1 MRIWKCNTNWGG
13 SSILEIFADFRIAF
27 FGTDADR
34 IGHYW
39 DVQPGDLIGIS
50 QGTRIIAIAEAISKC
65 EPLEKIGEE
74 ILTRNIIKE
83 YVQDS
88 GVAPYACRLS
98 NVLWLKKAI
107 INDRRGGR
115 FYELKEWNPDYQEV
129 LRAWEN
135 YKTHPKEVSFD
146 IEAGKRIL
154 IGKSAADGLLA
165 GDNIRYVIPVYQR
178 AYAWGEDEI
187 VRLLDD
193 IADGAKSKEPRFV
206 GSIQVSAP
214 RKLSNSVISYE
225 LIDGQQRLTT
235 LLILL
240 RQLGIDYTSNLRT
253 DYTSNLRT
261 VVNAGSAQRDW
272 DDFKTN
278 FDVSGIERKFP
289 LNKYVQASAIIK
301 SWLAAQQQD
310 SGGMPK
316 RELVDYIERNLYFV
330 VIQTKAGISK
340 TIQIFNVINTAGMDL
355 DASDLFKIRFYE
367 YLTKESGPDE
377 SVFAEISSCYQRVSD
392 YNREVGEEVIPMSA
406 VIAFYQKVLVAK
418 FGLNSELFSMSSQRF
433 FEQLF
438 DCLVEGKKWQGFH
451 NKGIVMALQ
460 DLKQAIDV
468 LINIDTQTKTC
479 NRLRIFRKFLWE
491 TRYGNVVAQYP
502 ALACYFQTIN
512 RDVSTIVEF
521 TEKLFKKLVPPSLYF
536 GKVVNDVRFSK
547 LYRLLLAFPQGFT
560 PMSEVV
566 DKPWTI
572 RGVAED
578 EMLNQGLNQELT
590 KSRPLKNLVCKLVE
604 FLLSKSSSDKDIEK
618 RLFEPAFDIEHIQ
631 SFKDDD
637 NADAIW
643 KEWDWEINGLGN
655 LSMLEYDLNRSI
667 QNYHEKKEDA
677 YKRSKFVSIAKI
689 RPLLNNGR
697 WSLKQA
703 QTRREELTVLIK
715 KYILGIVK
723 PQGNH

>member
-1 MRIWKCNTNWGG
+1 MRIWKCDTKWGG

-27 FGTDADR
+27 FGTDAAR
-34 IGHYW
+34 IGHHW
-39 DVQPGDLIGIS
+39 DVRPGDLIGIS
-50 QGTRIIAIAEAISKC
+50 QGTRIIAIAEAISEC
-65 EPLEKIGEE
+65 EPLEKIGKE
-74 ILTRNIIKE
+74 ILSRNIIKE
-83 YVQDS
+83 YVEDS

-154 IGKSAADGLLA
+154 IGKSAAEGLLA

-193 IADGAKSKEPRFV
+193 IADGTKSKEPRFI

-240 RQLGIDYTSNLRT
+240 RQLGI

-301 SWLAAQQQD
+301 SWLAAQQQE
-310 SGGMPK
+310 SGGMHK
-316 RELVDYIERNLYFV
+316 RELVDYIEHYLYFV

-460 DLKQAIDV
+460 DLKQAIDI
-468 LINIDTQTKTC
+468 LIGMDKKTKHCT
-479 NRLRIFRKFLWE
+479 RLQIFRKFLWE
-491 TRYGNVVAQYP
+491 TRYGNVVVQYP
-502 ALACYFQTIN
+502 ALACYFKTIN
-512 RDVSTIVEF
+512 GDEASIVGF

-536 GKVVNDVRFSK
+536 GKVVNDVRFAK
-547 LYRLLLAFPQGFT
+547 LHRLLLAFPQGPT
-560 PMSEVV
+560 AMAGVIDE
-566 DKPWTI
+566 PWTI
-572 RGVAED
+572 RGVSED
-578 EMLNQGLNQELT
+578 EMLNHGLNQELAS
-590 KSRPLKNLVCKLVE
+590 SRPWKNLACKLVE
-604 FLLSKSSSDKDIEK
+604 FLLSKSLSDKEIEK
-618 RLFEPAFDIEHIQ
+618 RLFETAFDIEHIQ
-631 SFKDDD
+631 SFKDDE

-643 KEWDWEINGLGN
+643 EDWGWEINGIGN

-667 QNYHEKKEDA
+667 RNCHEKKEDA
-677 YKRSKFVSIAKI
+677 YKRSRFVSIAKI

-697 WSLKQA
+697 WSLKHA
-703 QTRREELTVLIK
+703 QTRRKELTGLIE
-715 KYILGIVK
+715 KYILGNVK
-723 PQGNH
+723 PQGND